1 MYNNTLNNYCVFNWI
16 IMVYLDYFSQ
26 FHFPKAIGVL
36 ASPYHL
42 LMGIFERVTSAI
54 AAAGVFLGGSASSSC
69 ASPLPI
75 VSTSQEFKFLT
86 NGADKDI
93 YVDSHN
99 EASATSRKVYL
110 VGRRN
115 FFGIDPLAGEIEKTK
130 EIKKRV
136 YFGALVRFF
145 ISQNESAED
154 ADRLAQEIQKQFP
167 TLEDLA
173 DKMKERSGSISA
185 GTAISLIM
193 RNTTSDAIKR
203 LLNCYAHL
211 ALEFDEEPGIEIDQR
226 SPVYSTLRAQNN
238 LEEEIRGGPHA
249 FSENLAMIGQLVDG
263 FDCLHAGGIVLND
276 PKLENML
283 FYKINGKA
291 VVKISDW
298 GRAAQLSEG
307 SYGLY
312 LGNRRHMPPERLSSF
327 KGEVF
332 GIGMMF
338 VRILEEELLRQS
350 DSSMLC
356 DPVSRDLSK
365 ERQLK
370 NEHAP
375 EKRRK
380 GMERFLSIL
389 SESPHID
396 VKPIDIISHLIYSF
410 GAFLLTP
417 SANLK
422 MDQEIENYLNE
433 LETKLLEKYRGYG
446 YSRQIHETV
455 SILRDMLKS
464 DPAQRISMKE
474 VSQRWATKLS

>member
-1 MYNNTLNNYCVFNWI
+1 
-16 IMVYLDYFSQ
+16 MVYSDYFSQ
-26 FHFPKAIGVL
+26 FHFPKASDVL
-36 ASPYHL
+36 AGSYHL
-42 LMGIFERVTSAI
+42 LMGVFERVTSAV
-54 AAAGVFLGGSASSSC
+54 AAVGVFLGGTSSSSC
-69 ASPLPI
+69 ASPLPT
-75 VSTSQEFKFLT
+75 VSTPQEFKFLT

-99 EASATSRKVYL
+99 EASATTQKVYL

-130 EIKKRV
+130 EIKKQV

-154 ADRLAQEIQKQFP
+154 ADRLAKEIQKQFP

-173 DKMKERSGSISA
+173 DKMQERPRSISA

-193 RNTTSDAIKR
+193 QNTTSDAIKR

-211 ALEFDEEPGIEIDQR
+211 ALEFDEEPGIQIDQR
-226 SPVYSTLRAQNN
+226 SPVYSTLRAKNN
-238 LEEEIRGGPHA
+238 LEEEVRSGSHT
-249 FSENLAMIGQLVDG
+249 FSENLAMIGQLIDG

-283 FYKINGKA
+283 GYHINRE
-291 VVKISDW
+291 VLVKISDW

-338 VRILEEELLRQS
+338 VRILEEEFLHSNRL
-350 DSSMLC
+350 MLC
-356 DPVSRDLSK
+356 DPASSDLSK

-396 VKPIDIISHLIYSF
+396 VKPIDVISHLIYSL
-410 GAFLLTP
+410 GAFLSAP

-422 MDQEIENYLNE
+422 MDQEIDKYLNE
-433 LETKLLEKYRGYG
+433 LEAKLLEKYRGYG
-446 YSRQIHETV
+446 YSTQIHETV

-474 VSQRWATKLS
+474 VSQRWAAKLS